1 MALVTFN
8 GISVHF
14 GGPLLMQGVQ
24 LDIEP
29 GHKIGLIGQ
38 NGTGKST
45 LLKLVM
51 QELEPTEG
59 TVIRQRGLNVAYQA
73 QEMRYTPGATAFD
86 EMRRVFTQ
94 DIQRQQRLHELEH
107 ELATADAASRAA
119 LLQHYE
125 RLQTEHEARK
135 GYDVERRIETVLTG
149 LGLPRPAWTQPIES
163 FSGGER
169 NIIGLAKIVLQEP
182 ELMLLDEPSNHLD
195 MEGIEW
201 FISFL
206 RQSRAAVVMVSH
218 NRHLLDAT
226 VEEIWELRSRKITRW
241 AGNYSDFQRQR
252 EEAIALQE
260 RQFKAQQRLIK
271 RIEFQARRL
280 LDMAKAYDD
289 PGQAKRA
296 KSMLQRIEQMDKID
310 APDKRE
316 NRFHANLSGASRH
329 GHIALE
335 VANLTIDVGHGAS
348 GIGHGEQLDSGGDSN
363 SDFDA
368 PSPMP
373 QAPKPD
379 APSPMPQA
387 AKPDAPSSMPQARRL
402 LADANLEIHFGH
414 RVALVG
420 PNGSGKTTLFNAIL
434 RHANWEQPDVD
445 VQDGP
450 FHITGRIRIGK
461 SAKVGDYSQIHD
473 QKLPPDET
481 LITWLMNVT
490 GLRFEPA
497 SAMLHRFLFHRD
509 DLERKIGT
517 LSGGEKSR
525 LQLAR
530 LVHEK
535 VSFLMLDEPTNHLD
549 IQACEQLE
557 EMLEDYEGTLLV
569 ISHDR
574 YFLDKL
580 VNRVVELKDQ
590 KLQVYEGNFAQ
601 WWQQKHQQAQE
612 GRKGALQLHSQAKA
626 HEQSAGAAARE
637 ATKAKQREQ
646 HKLRTQLKAIEGK
659 IERLEARQRE
669 LEQKLAEAFS
679 AKGTQSAQEAAHINA
694 AFEATRQEIAG
705 LTTEWETLAEAVE
718 G

>member
-51 QELEPTEG
+51 NELEPTEG

-107 ELATADAASRAA
+107 ELATADAASRAD
-119 LLQHYE
+119 LLQQYE

-226 VEEIWELRSRKITRW
+226 VQEIWELRSRKITRW

-348 GIGHGEQLDSGGDSN
+348 GTGHGEQLDRGGDGN
-363 SDFDA
+363 SGFDA
-368 PSPMP
+368 PSP
-373 QAPKPD
+373 
-379 APSPMPQA
+379 
-387 AKPDAPSSMPQARRL
+387 MPQARRL

-434 RHANWEQPDVD
+434 RHANWEQPEVD

-590 KLQVYEGNFAQ
+590 QLQVYEGNFAQ

-659 IERLEARQRE
+659 IERLEARQKE

-679 AKGTQSAQEAAHINA
+679 ATGTQSAQEAAHINA

>member
-1 MALVTFN
+1 MALVTID
-8 GISVHF
+8 GVSVHF
-14 GGPLLMQGVQ
+14 GGPTLLNAVT

-45 LLKLVM
+45 LLKLIVG
-51 QELEPTEG
+51 EAEPTDG
-59 TVIRQRGLNVAYQA
+59 RIIRQRGLNVAYQA
-73 QEMRYTPGATAFD
+73 QELRYEPGATAFE

-94 DIQRQQRLHELEH
+94 DLQRQQRMHEIE
-107 ELATADAASRAA
+107 EALATAPATERPA
-119 LLQHYE
+119 LLAHYE
-125 RLQTEHEARK
+125 KLQAEHDARS
-135 GYDVERRIETVLTG
+135 GYDVDRRIETVLTG
-149 LGLPRPAWTQPIES
+149 LGLPEKAWSQPIAS

-169 NIIGLAKIVLQEP
+169 NIIGLARIVLQEP

-201 FISFL
+201 FIGFL
-206 RQSRAAVVMVSH
+206 RQTRAAVVMVSH

-226 VEEIWELRSRKITRW
+226 VDNIWELHGRKITSW
-241 AGNYSDFQRQR
+241 TGNYSDFARQKQ
-252 EEAIALQE
+252 EALALQE
-260 RQFKAQQRLIK
+260 RQYKAQQRLIK
-271 RIEFQARRL
+271 RIQFQARRL
-280 LDMAKAYDD
+280 LDMARAYDD

-296 KSMLQRIEQMDKID
+296 KAMLMRIEQMDKVE
-310 APDKRE
+310 APDTTE
-316 NRFHANLSGASRH
+316 HRFHANLSGASRH

-335 VANLTIDVGHGAS
+335 VAGVTIEVGGVKDAQSPTS
-348 GIGHGEQLDSGGDSN
+348 GLQSRTLLDS
-363 SDFDA
+363 
-368 PSPMP
+368 
-373 QAPKPD
+373 
-379 APSPMPQA
+379 
-387 AKPDAPSSMPQARRL
+387 
-402 LADANLEIHFGH
+402 ANLEIHFGQ

-434 RHANWEQPDVD
+434 RHASWDNPDVD
-445 VQDGP
+445 VQEGP
-450 FHITGRIRIGK
+450 FHIRGRLRVGK

-473 QKLPPDET
+473 HRLPHNET

-497 SAMLHRFLFHRD
+497 AALLHRFLFSRD
-509 DLERKIGT
+509 DLERPIGT

-580 VNRVVELKDQ
+580 VNRVVELKDR
-590 KLQVYEGNFAQ
+590 KLVVHEGSFAD
-601 WWQQKHQQAQE
+601 WWQQRHQQAVE
-612 GRKGALQLHSQAKA
+612 GRKGALQLHSQAQA

-637 ATKAKQREQ
+637 AQKARQREQ

-659 IERLEARQRE
+659 IERLEARQKE
-669 LEQKLAEAFS
+669 LEAKLAEAFS
-679 AKGTQSAQEAAHINA
+679 AQGTQSAKEAARIHA
-694 AFEATRQEIAG
+694 EFESVRGEIAG
-705 LTTEWETLAEAVE
+705 LTREWEALAESVD

>member
-1 MALVTFN
+1 MALVTLD

-14 GGPLLMQGVQ
+14 GGPTLMQRVS

-45 LLKLVM
+45 LLKMIVG
-51 QELEPTEG
+51 EAEPTDG
-59 TVIRQRGLNVAYQA
+59 RIVRQRGLNVAYQA
-73 QEMRYTPGATAFD
+73 QELRYEPGATAFE

-94 DIQRQQRLHELEH
+94 DLQRQQRLHEIE
-107 ELATADAASRAA
+107 EALATADADERPK
-119 LLQHYE
+119 LLAHYDK
-125 RLQTEHEARK
+125 LQAEHDARS
-135 GYDVERRIETVLTG
+135 GYDVDRRIGTVLTG
-149 LGLPRPAWTQPIES
+149 LGLPEKAWTQPIAS

-169 NIIGLAKIVLQEP
+169 NIIGLARIVLQEP

-206 RQSRAAVVMVSH
+206 RQTRAAVVMVSH

-226 VEEIWELRSRKITRW
+226 VDQIWELHGRKITQW
-241 AGNYSDFQRQR
+241 TGNYSDFARQKQ
-252 EEAIALQE
+252 EALALQE
-260 RQFKAQQRLIK
+260 RQFKSQQRLIK
-271 RIEFQARRL
+271 RIQFQARRL

-296 KSMLQRIEQMDKID
+296 KAMLQRIEQMDKVE
-310 APDKRE
+310 APDKSE
-316 NRFHANLSGASRH
+316 HRFHANLSGASRH

-335 VANLTIDVGHGAS
+335 VSGLTVAVSARSAS
-348 GIGHGEQLDSGGDSN
+348 DGVVAISPES
-363 SDFDA
+363 A
-368 PSPMP
+368 P
-373 QAPKPD
+373 Q
-379 APSPMPQA
+379 
-387 AKPDAPSSMPQARRL
+387 RIL
-402 LADANLEIHFGH
+402 LNAANLEIHFGH

-434 RHANWEQPDVD
+434 RHASWDNPDID

-450 FHITGRIRIGK
+450 FHIKGRLRVGK
-461 SAKVGDYSQIHD
+461 SAKIGDYSQIHD
-473 QKLPPDET
+473 QKLPHNET

-497 SAMLHRFLFHRD
+497 SAMLHRFLFNRD
-509 DLERKIGT
+509 DLERPIGT

-557 EMLEDYEGTLLV
+557 EMLEEYEGTLLV

-590 KLQVYEGNFAQ
+590 QLQVFEGSFAQ
-601 WWQQKHQQAQE
+601 WWQQRHQQAQE

-626 HEQSAGAAARE
+626 FEQSAGAAQRE
-637 ATKAKQREQ
+637 AQKAHQREQ
-646 HKLRTQLKAIEGK
+646 HRLRTQIKAIEGK
-659 IERLEARQRE
+659 IERLEARQKE

-679 AKGTQSAQEAAHINA
+679 AQGTQSAHEAAHIHA
-694 AFEATRQEIAG
+694 AFEATRKEIAD
-705 LTTEWETLAEAVE
+705 LYTEWEALAEAVE

>member
-8 GISVHF
+8 GVSVHF
-14 GGPLLMQGVQ
+14 GGPTLLKGVT
-24 LDIEP
+24 LDIDP

-45 LLKLVM
+45 LLKMIVG
-51 QELEPTEG
+51 EAEPTDG
-59 TVIRQRGLNVAYQA
+59 SIIRQRGLNVAYQA
-73 QEMRYTPGATAFD
+73 QELRYAPGATAFD

-94 DIQRQQRLHELEH
+94 DLERQKHLHEIE
-107 ELATADAASRAA
+107 EALATASAEERPR
-119 LLQHYE
+119 LLAHYE
-125 RLQTEHEARK
+125 KLQAEHDARS
-135 GYDVERRIETVLTG
+135 GYDVDRRIETVLTG
-149 LGLPRPAWTQPIES
+149 LGLPRAAWTQPISS

-169 NIIGLAKIVLQEP
+169 NIIGLARIVLQEP

-206 RQSRAAVVMVSH
+206 RQSKAAVVMVSH

-226 VEEIWELRSRKITRW
+226 VEEIWELHGRKITRW
-241 AGNYSDFQRQR
+241 TGAYSDFQRQK

-260 RQFKAQQRLIK
+260 RQYKTQQRLIK

-296 KSMLQRIEQMDKID
+296 KSMLARIEQMDKVE
-310 APDKRE
+310 APDKSE
-316 NRFHANLSGASRH
+316 HRFHANLSGASRH

-335 VANLTIDVGHGAS
+335 VADLTVEVG
-348 GIGHGEQLDSGGDSN
+348 GGRLEAGVE
-363 SDFDA
+363 A
-368 PSPMP
+368 P
-373 QAPKPD
+373 
-379 APSPMPQA
+379 A
-387 AKPDAPSSMPQARRL
+387 AAALAPSSRL
-402 LADANLEIHFGH
+402 LPPDSAPPIPDTRRVLLNHANLEIHFGH

-434 RHANWEQPDVD
+434 RHANWDHPDID

-450 FHITGRIRIGK
+450 FHIKGRIRIGK

-473 QKLPPDET
+473 QKLPHNET

-497 SAMLHRFLFHRD
+497 SAMLHRFLFKRD
-509 DLERKIGT
+509 DLERTIGT

-590 KLQVYEGNFAQ
+590 QLQVYEGSFAQ
-601 WWQQKHQQAQE
+601 WWQQRHQQAQE

-626 HEQSAGAAARE
+626 HEQSAGAAARD
-637 ATKAKQREQ
+637 AQKARQREQ
-646 HKLRTQLKAIEGK
+646 HRLRTQIKTIEAK
-659 IERLEARQRE
+659 IERLEARHKE
-669 LEQKLAEAFS
+669 LEAKLAEAFS
-679 AKGTQSAQEAAHINA
+679 AKGTQSATEAAHIHA
-694 AFEATRQEIAG
+694 AFEATRKEIAD
-705 LTTEWETLAEAVE
+705 LYTEWETLAGAVE

>member
-1 MALVTFN
+1 MALVTLE

-14 GGPLLMQGVQ
+14 GGPTLLKDVT
-24 LDIEP
+24 LDIDP

-45 LLKLVM
+45 LLKMIVS
-51 QELEPTEG
+51 EAEPTDG
-59 TVIRQRGLNVAYQA
+59 RIIRQRGLNVAYQA
-73 QEMRYTPGATAFD
+73 QELRYTPGATAFD
-86 EMRRVFTQ
+86 EMRRVFTE
-94 DIQRQQRLHELEH
+94 DLERQQHLHEIE
-107 ELATADAASRAA
+107 ESLATASADERPK
-119 LLQHYE
+119 LLAHYE
-125 RLQTEHEARK
+125 KLQAEHDARS
-135 GYDVERRIETVLTG
+135 GYDVDRRIETVLTG
-149 LGLPRPAWTQPIES
+149 LGLPRPAWTQPISS

-169 NIIGLAKIVLQEP
+169 NIIGLARIVLQEP

-206 RQSRAAVVMVSH
+206 RQSKAAVVMVSH

-226 VEEIWELRSRKITRW
+226 VGEIWELHGRKITRW
-241 AGNYSDFQRQR
+241 TGAYSDFQRQK

-260 RQFKAQQRLIK
+260 RQFKTQQRLIK

-296 KSMLQRIEQMDKID
+296 KSMLARIEQMDKVE
-310 APDKRE
+310 APDKSE

-335 VANLTIDVGHGAS
+335 VADLTIDVGHGAS
-348 GIGHGEQLDSGGDSN
+348 GIGHGEQPEVAGNSN
-363 SDFDA
+363 A
-368 PSPMP
+368 LSPMP
-373 QAPKPD
+373 N
-379 APSPMPQA
+379 
-387 AKPDAPSSMPQARRL
+387 ARRL
-402 LADANLEIHFGH
+402 LANANLEIHFGH

-434 RHANWEQPDVD
+434 RHADWDNPDID
-445 VQDGP
+445 VHDGP
-450 FHITGRIRIGK
+450 FHIKGRLRVGK

-473 QKLPPDET
+473 QKLPHNET

-497 SAMLHRFLFHRD
+497 SAMLHRFLFKRD
-509 DLERKIGT
+509 DLERPIGT

-590 KLQVYEGNFAQ
+590 QLQVYEGSFAQ
-601 WWQQKHQQAQE
+601 WWQQRHQQAQE

-637 ATKAKQREQ
+637 AQKAHQREQ

-659 IERLEARQRE
+659 IERLEAKQKE

-679 AKGTQSAQEAAHINA
+679 AKGTQSAHEAAHINA
-694 AFEATRQEIAG
+694 AFEATRQEIAT
-705 LTTEWETLAEAVE
+705 LTAEWETLAEAVE